1 MSNQDS
7 TSEFEK
13 ALDLMESSSDIS
25 DKKWEDLEDAETL
38 DACKDLMDVRFL
50 LHKHQASGMVDVEAE
65 LARLKGRRNRK
76 KYLKMFWIW
85 SGSVA
90 AILVGA
96 FFSLNY
102 LFNVPVTSPKSV
114 TVFAADPNEQRIV
127 LELNDGKQFLL
138 DDEPKKEN
146 KQVEKRRT
154 LDYTN
159 LAKTSVPVVKKMLQT
174 HSIVIPRGETFK
186 LILCD
191 GTEVWLNAN
200 SKLVYPTAFIEKERT
215 VFLEGEAYFKVT
227 KDAKPFIVK
236 TDYLQT
242 KVLGTEFN
250 VKSYTAEDSH
260 VTLISGKVQVR
271 SHENA
276 RFVDLEPGK
285 DAMLLSDG
293 LFEVKEVNSEAYT
306 YWKDGYFYFDELPL
320 ADIMKSIGRWYNVN
334 VTFRNKEAMAYRI
347 HFMSNRQSGIEETI
361 RLMNR
366 LKKVTLTLC
375 ENTVYVD

>member
-7 TSEFEK
+7 TSEFDK
-13 ALDLMESSSDIS
+13 ALDLMESSSDSS
-25 DKKWEDLEDAETL
+25 DKKWEDLKDAETL
-38 DACKDLMDVRFL
+38 DTCKDLMDVRYL
-50 LHKHQASGMVDVEAE
+50 LHKRQASGMVDVEAE
-65 LARLKGRRNRK
+65 LARLKGRQNKK

-85 SGSVA
+85 SSSVA

-96 FFSLNY
+96 FVSFNY
-102 LFNVPVTSPKSV
+102 LFNIPVAPPKSV

-127 LELNDGKQFLL
+127 LELNDGKQFFL

-159 LAKTSVPVVKKMLQT
+159 LARNSVPVVKKMLQT

-200 SKLVYPTAFIEKERT
+200 SKLVYPTAFIERERT

-227 KDAKPFIVK
+227 KDTKPFIVK

-271 SHENA
+271 SHENT

-285 DAMLLSDG
+285 DAILLSNG
-293 LFEVKEVNSEAYT
+293 QFEVKEVNSEAYT
-306 YWKDGYFYFDELPL
+306 YWKDGYFYFDELTL

-334 VTFRNKEAMAYRI
+334 VIFRNKEAMTYRI
-347 HFMSNRQSGIEETI
+347 HFMSNRQGGIEETI

>member
-1 MSNQDS
+1 MSSQDS
-7 TSEFEK
+7 TSEFDK
-13 ALDLMESSSDIS
+13 ALDLMESSSDSS
-25 DKKWEDLEDAETL
+25 DKKWEDLKDAETL
-38 DACKDLMDVRFL
+38 DTCKDLMDVRYL
-50 LHKHQASGMVDVEAE
+50 LHKRQASGMVDVEAE
-65 LARLKGRRNRK
+65 LARLKGRQNKK

-85 SGSVA
+85 SSSVA

-96 FFSLNY
+96 FVSFNY
-102 LFNVPVTSPKSV
+102 LFNIPVAPSKSV

-127 LELNDGKQFLL
+127 LELNDGKQFFL

-227 KDAKPFIVK
+227 KDTKPFIVK

-285 DAMLLSDG
+285 DAILLSNG
-293 LFEVKEVNSEAYT
+293 QFEVKEVNSEAYT
-306 YWKDGYFYFDELPL
+306 YWKDGYFYFDELTL

-334 VTFRNKEAMAYRI
+334 VIFRNKEAMTYRI
-347 HFMSNRQSGIEETI
+347 HFMSNRQGGIEETI

-366 LKKVTLTLC
+366 LKKVTLTFC

>member
-7 TSEFEK
+7 TSEFDK
-13 ALDLMESSSDIS
+13 ALDLMESSSDSS
-25 DKKWEDLEDAETL
+25 DKKWEDLKDVETL
-38 DACKDLMDVRFL
+38 DACKDLMDVRYL
-50 LHKHQASGMVDVEAE
+50 LHKCQASGMVDVEAE
-65 LARLKGRRNRK
+65 LARLKGRQNKK

-85 SGSVA
+85 SSSVA

-96 FFSLNY
+96 FVSFNY
-102 LFNVPVTSPKSV
+102 LFNIPVAPPKSV

-127 LELNDGKQFLL
+127 LELNDGKQFFL

-159 LAKTSVPVVKKMLQT
+159 LARNSVPVVKKMLQT

-200 SKLVYPTAFIEKERT
+200 SKLVYPTAFIERERT

-227 KDAKPFIVK
+227 KDTKPFIVK

-271 SHENA
+271 SHENE

-285 DAMLLSDG
+285 DAILLSNG
-293 LFEVKEVNSEAYT
+293 QFEVKEVNSEAYT
-306 YWKDGYFYFDELPL
+306 YWKDGYFYFDELTL

-334 VTFRNKEAMAYRI
+334 VIFRNKEAMTYRI
-347 HFMSNRQSGIEETI
+347 HFMSNRQGGIEETI

>member
-38 DACKDLMDVRFL
+38 DACKDLMDVRYL

-85 SGSVA
+85 SLSVA

-127 LELNDGKQFLL
+127 LELNDGKQFFL